1 LRPSRLTPL
10 IVASALLME
19 NIDGTVISTSLP
31 AIAADIHQNP
41 LALKLALTS
50 YLLALAIFIPMSG
63 WVADRF
69 GARRIFRGA
78 IVVFTLGSVL
88 SGASH
93 SLTGF
98 VLARFLQGFGGSMMS
113 PVGRLVVLRSAP
125 RTEIVQAFAWLT
137 VPAMIGPMI
146 GPPLGGFLTTYASWR
161 WIFWI
166 NVPIGIVG
174 VILATLFVSELRDEV
189 KRPLDIVGFLLSAFG
204 LSGVV
209 FGATVA
215 GLGFFSTQATA
226 AMIIGGLISLALY
239 VRHARRTPHP
249 LLDLSLLDIPTFR
262 ASVTGGTLFR
272 ISAGAVPF
280 VLPLM
285 LQLGFGMNPFESG
298 LLTLANAAG
307 SLIMKF
313 TATKVLRLFGFR
325 SVLLWNGLICVLFFA
340 VNGYFWLGMPL
351 ELIFGALLIS
361 GFFRSLQFTGLNA
374 LGYCDIETGAMS
386 RATSFSATAQQV
398 AQALGVAVAG
408 AAIEFSRALRGASA
422 IGLPDFRMAFLTL
435 TAISAVSLISYYKL
449 PHNAGAL
456 VAGHR
461 QPPERPVETSP
472 ASSAAE

>member
-1 LRPSRLTPL
+1 MRSSRLTPL

-93 SLTGF
+93 SLLGF

-113 PVGRLVVLRSAP
+113 PVGRLVVLRSTR

-166 NVPIGIVG
+166 NVPIGAVG
-174 VILATLFVSELRDEV
+174 VVLATLFVSELREDT
-189 KRPLDIVGFLLSAFG
+189 KRPLDITGFLLSAFG

-215 GLGFFSTQATA
+215 GLGFLSNLATA
-226 AMIIGGLISLALY
+226 ALIVGGLVFILLY
-239 VRHARRTPHP
+239 VAHARRAAHP
-249 LLDLSLLDIPTFR
+249 LLDLRLLQIGTFR

-272 ISAGAVPF
+272 IAAGAVPF
-280 VLPLM
+280 ALPLM
-285 LQLGFGMNPFESG
+285 LQLGFGMSPFESG

-313 TATKVLRLFGFR
+313 TATQVLKRFGFR
-325 SVLLWNGLICVLFFA
+325 SVLAWNGSLCVFFFA
-340 VNGYFWLGMPL
+340 VNALFWKGMPV
-351 ELIFGALLIS
+351 ELIFAVLLVS
-361 GFFRSLQFTGLNA
+361 GFFRSLEFTGLNA
-374 LGYCDIETGAMS
+374 LGYCDIELESMS

-408 AAIEFSRALRGASA
+408 AAIEGSRALRGGAS
-422 IGLPDFRMAFLTL
+422 IRTSDFRVAFLVV
-435 TAISAVSLISYYKL
+435 AAFSALSLISFIKL
-449 PHNAGAL
+449 PRNAGAL

-461 QPPERPVETSP
+461 SASEGGVGEP